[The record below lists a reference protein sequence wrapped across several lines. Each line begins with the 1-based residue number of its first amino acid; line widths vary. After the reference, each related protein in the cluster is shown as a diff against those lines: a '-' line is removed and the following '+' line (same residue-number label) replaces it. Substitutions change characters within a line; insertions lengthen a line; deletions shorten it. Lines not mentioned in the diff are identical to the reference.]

1 MHSIPT
7 SGLFHSATEDLQPVR
22 AGIRKRALV
31 VGDGLQAD
39 EIFFDEHIAT
49 NAHAHPREQAAYTV
63 SGQFEVTLGEDRRV
77 VGPGDAYRI
86 PAGTDHAVRC
96 LSTGSYLLIT
106 ALGETSSA
114 DQHDHDHDHGHDH
127 DHAH

>member
-1 MHSIPT
+1 MHSTST

-22 AGIRKRALV
+22 AGIRKRPLV
-31 VGDGLQAD
+31 AGDGLQAD

-63 SGQFEVTLGEDRRV
+63 SGQFEVTLGDDRRV

-96 LSTGSYLLIT
+96 IRQGSYLLIT
-106 ALGETSSA
+106 SLSDTTVA
-114 DQHDHDHDHGHDH
+114 DHHHDHGHDH